1 MAKLVVSEFLSL
13 DGVMQAP
20 GGEPGFTH
28 SGWVMRF
35 PSPDQFKYKLD
46 EVLTH
51 DALLIDLVQQVS
63 EFGLKVLW
71 RECGQC
77 ANFLQS
83 QVTGT

>member
-35 PSPDQFKYKLD
+35 PSPDQIKYKLD

-51 DALLIDLVQQVS
+51 DALLIGRKTYEGFAS
-63 EFGLKVLW
+63 AW
-71 RECGQC
+71 PPRRRHCPRARSSC
-77 ANFLQS
+77 ANPRS
-83 QVTGT
+83 